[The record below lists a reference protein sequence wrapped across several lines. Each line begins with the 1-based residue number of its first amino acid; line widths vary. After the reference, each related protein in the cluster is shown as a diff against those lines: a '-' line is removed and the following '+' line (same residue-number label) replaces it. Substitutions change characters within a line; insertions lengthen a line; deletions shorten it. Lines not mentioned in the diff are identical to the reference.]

1 MKAEPPGRAPVA
13 DRRAAPPHLVHGP
26 GDRSAR
32 RNMIDLVAA
41 LAVALVGVY
50 LILD

>member
-1 MKAEPPGRAPVA
+1 MKAEPRGRAPVA
-13 DRRAAPPHLVHGP
+13 DRRAAPPHPVHRP

-32 RNMIDLVAA
+32 RKMIDLVASV
-41 LAVALVGVY
+41 AVALVGVY